1 MPRFFVK
8 NEQVKES
15 TIIIIGEDIKH
26 IKNVLRK
33 QIGDNIEICDKDSK
47 KSYICEIEKI
57 GDKNILTKIIK
68 ELQSNDNKIK
78 VDIYQG
84 LPKADKMELIIQKSV
99 ELGANAIIP
108 VSMKRC
114 VVKITSKDEMKKITR
129 WQKIA
134 ESAAKQS
141 GRNTIPEIRNIIN
154 IEKFTQLIKEYDSVI
169 VAYENE
175 KSNTIKHELL
185 NLKEKI
191 ETKYTEQNKK
201 IESLASDKETLTDG
215 LSKLN
220 NSIKSMGDK
229 IDQNTK
235 FVGDLKQEVQG
246 FGKIVNENK
255 AAIQGLNTEG
265 DIELAKPNINND
277 NTESSDDNMNF
288 ESIKPGTGADGVGV
302 NEERI
307 EVDLSISGEKE
318 SSSDDDEDLGGE
330 N

>member
-15 TIIIIGEDIKH
+15 TIVIIGEDIKH

-114 VVKITSKDEMKKITR
+114 VVKITSKDEMK
-129 WQKIA
+129 
-134 ESAAKQS
+134 
-141 GRNTIPEIRNIIN
+141 
-154 IEKFTQLIKEYDSVI
+154 
-169 VAYENE
+169 
-175 KSNTIKHELL
+175 
-185 NLKEKI
+185 
-191 ETKYTEQNKK
+191 
-201 IESLASDKETLTDG
+201 
-215 LSKLN
+215 
-220 NSIKSMGDK
+220 
-229 IDQNTK
+229 
-235 FVGDLKQEVQG
+235 
-246 FGKIVNENK
+246 
-255 AAIQGLNTEG
+255 
-265 DIELAKPNINND
+265 
-277 NTESSDDNMNF
+277 
-288 ESIKPGTGADGVGV
+288 
-302 NEERI
+302 
-307 EVDLSISGEKE
+307 
-318 SSSDDDEDLGGE
+318 
-330 N
+330 